1 MPLIYIFFIT
11 RMATVFLFTRMV
23 AENHRFSFFT
33 REVTDGHG
41 KVVRIVVCL
50 EISVIFRGAP
60 CECHDWMVTWLFLF
74 HKDGHGK
81 SQSFFCN
88 HRRIFFMRLVPFKNE
103 LVLDHPCDK
112 GKNRVTKK
120 TMFL

>member
-60 CECHDWMVTWLFLF
+60 CECHDWMVTGLFSIS
-74 HKDGHGK
+74 HVWSRKVTE
-81 SQSFFCN
+81 FF
-88 HRRIFFMRLVPFKNE
+88 L
-103 LVLDHPCDK
+103 
-112 GKNRVTKK
+112 
-120 TMFL
+120 